1 MKVSIGSDH
10 HGVILRQ
17 KIVELLKQWGHD
29 VFDHGPVEENTQ
41 PIDYPNIAIQ
51 AAYDVCSGRT
61 DRAILICGTGIGMC
75 ITANKFPGVRAAT
88 IMDELTAEISRR
100 HNDLNIIC
108 LPGDMLSDKAV
119 GRLVE
124 IWLNTPFDGG
134 RHARRLEM
142 ISKIEQAVSEK
153 TDLAQLLKLGSTC
166 DGCDEKPC

>member
-1 MKVSIGSDH
+1 
-10 HGVILRQ
+10 
-17 KIVELLKQWGHD
+17 
-29 VFDHGPVEENTQ
+29 
-41 PIDYPNIAIQ
+41 
-51 AAYDVCSGRT
+51 
-61 DRAILICGTGIGMC
+61 MC